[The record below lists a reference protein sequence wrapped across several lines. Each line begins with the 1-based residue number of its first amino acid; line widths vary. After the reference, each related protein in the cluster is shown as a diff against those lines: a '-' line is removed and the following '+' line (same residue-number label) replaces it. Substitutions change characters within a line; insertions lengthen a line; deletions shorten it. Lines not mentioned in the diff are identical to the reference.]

1 VARRINDPDACVV
14 TVLCDTG
21 ERYLSKVFNDEWL
34 RENQLLD
41 PEKVTLGQLLGAK
54 TGSHPTLVSTAP
66 GASVRQALG
75 LMSLHDISQLPV
87 MDGANCV
94 GSVSE
99 SVLSVRGLED
109 TKVLERSV
117 ADVMDAPFPIVDVG
131 MPADAAV
138 KLLGRNNSAV
148 LVRDGSTIQGILT
161 RSDLLQFL
169 MAR

>member
-1 VARRINDPDACVV
+1 
-14 TVLCDTG
+14 
-21 ERYLSKVFNDEWL
+21 
-34 RENQLLD
+34 
-41 PEKVTLGQLLGAK
+41 
-54 TGSHPTLVSTAP
+54 
-66 GASVRQALG
+66 
-75 LMSLHDISQLPV
+75 MSLHDISQLPV

-117 ADVMDAPFPIVDVG
+117 ADVMDAPFPIVDAG

-148 LVRDGSTIQGILT
+148 LVREGSTIQGILT